1 MKACDAY
8 CMQLPHDMA
17 LSGSASRLIY
27 VQQWPGGTRTGQ
39 CNGFA
44 YACCAMSPCVKLHES
59 TLQLPL
65 VHESGLCF
73 ILPIVRV
80 SGLCQAMHPGL
91 LIMAP
96 PKFI

>member
-1 MKACDAY
+1 MEACDAY

-17 LSGSASRLIY
+17 LSGRASRRIY
-27 VQQWPGGTRTGQ
+27 VQQWPGGTHAAHCRGL
-39 CNGFA
+39 A
-44 YACCAMSPCVKLHES
+44 YACCAMSPCVNLLES

-80 SGLCQAMHPGL
+80 SGLG
-91 LIMAP
+91 
-96 PKFI
+96 